1 MQRLLRKRILMA
13 FFIFRSRILVGF
25 QSFVQ
30 PIALKPFWI
39 IIKHVKEKSI
49 EKNSDLG
56 AELVSDLFAEANK
69 GEAAKRIV
77 KTGGSTLNTPYSA
90 GLTGVYNAGIA
101 YINMTGTTYGSITY
115 YVIGQPKM
123 YLASKS
129 AGTWSGWNAITT
141 NADINYTS
149 SNVENNYNN
158 YIKGGLYQITGAVA
172 TNSPTGQAGSGGILI
187 VFEAQAY
194 VIQFAFNLT
203 TAYYRRY
210 TKSPSSWSAW
220 KTFTSN

>member
-1 MQRLLRKRILMA
+1 M
-13 FFIFRSRILVGF
+13 
-25 QSFVQ
+25 
-30 PIALKPFWI
+30 
-39 IIKHVKEKSI
+39 
-49 EKNSDLG
+49 KNSDLG
-56 AELVSDLFAEANK
+56 ERLLYTKRSEAT
-69 GEAAKRIV
+69 A
-77 KTGGSTLNTPYSA
+77 TLTSAVDQDNNAFLSFSA
-90 GLTGVYNAGIA
+90 GKA
-101 YINMTGTTYGSITY
+101 ITLLKFWHDQH
-115 YVIGQPKM
+115 VTIDH
-123 YLASKS
+123 S
-129 AGTWSGWNAITT
+129 ADNGATWSGGSILT

-158 YIKGGLYQITGAVA
+158 YIRGGLYQITGSVA

-210 TKSPSSWSAW
+210 TKSSTSWSAW

>member
-1 MQRLLRKRILMA
+1 M
-13 FFIFRSRILVGF
+13 S
-25 QSFVQ
+25 S
-30 PIALKPFWI
+30 
-39 IIKHVKEKSI
+39 E
-49 EKNSDLG
+49 NSDLG
-56 AELVSDLFAEANK
+56 DFKFYKSLEEIGITGTDFTHQAFVDLMPVNSLLLSFVTGLSFLPNTSSYILFVRCT
-69 GEAAKRIV
+69 GSSSSKRI
-77 KTGGSTLNTPYSA
+77 TFEATEAFGSA
-90 GLTGVYNAGIA
+90 RGVYKARYA
-101 YINMTGTTYGSITY
+101 A
-115 YVIGQPKM
+115 P
-123 YLASKS
+123 
-129 AGTWSGWNAITT
+129 AGTQWSGWERDLT

-158 YIKGGLYQITGAVA
+158 YIRGGLYQITGSVA

-210 TKSPSSWSAW
+210 TKSSTSWSAW

>member
-1 MQRLLRKRILMA
+1 MDQSGNAHLKVSKGSLQTLLKFWPDQRIT
-13 FFIFRSRILVGF
+13 
-25 QSFVQ
+25 
-30 PIALKPFWI
+30 
-39 IIKHVKEKSI
+39 I
-49 EKNSDLG
+49 EKYNGSSWSSSGELLG
-56 AELVSDLFAEANK
+56 
-69 GEAAKRIV
+69 
-77 KTGGSTLNTPYSA
+77 
-90 GLTGVYNAGIA
+90 
-101 YINMTGTTYGSITY
+101 
-115 YVIGQPKM
+115 
-123 YLASKS
+123 
-129 AGTWSGWNAITT
+129 

-158 YIKGGLYQITGAVA
+158 YIRGGLYQITGSVA

-210 TKSPSSWSAW
+210 TKSSTSWSAW